1 MKLKEGLLK
10 NFIAKEL
17 NLEKNDTWNTNTRQ
31 SF

>member
-1 MKLKEGLLK
+1 MILKEGLLK
-10 NFIAKEL
+10 IFIAKEL